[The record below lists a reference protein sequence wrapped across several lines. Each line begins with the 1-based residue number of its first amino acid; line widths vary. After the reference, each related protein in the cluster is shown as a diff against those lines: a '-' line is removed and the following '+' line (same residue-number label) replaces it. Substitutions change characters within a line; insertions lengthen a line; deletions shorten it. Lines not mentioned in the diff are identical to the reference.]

1 MASSQR
7 GIQEGQNNES
17 KISNIKNRNQL
28 TKLTLLLAVLLTL
41 GAARAQAD
49 IITGLKIAFAPI
61 GMTMDQT
68 ARLNVVNVGLP
79 NDMRIHWRFI
89 DANGLTLAQSV
100 VTLPL
105 NQIISFDFGRQGGP
119 EEILK
124 TLRAEV
130 RAQVDIVD
138 AGIPSESLRR
148 SLEVFNNDTGA
159 TTVFMSGAVP

>member
-1 MASSQR
+1 MKKR
-7 GIQEGQNNES
+7 
-17 KISNIKNRNQL
+17 KLL

-49 IITGLKIAFAPI
+49 IIPGVKISFAPV

-68 ARLNVVNVGLP
+68 ARLNLVNIGVP
-79 NDMRIHWRFI
+79 NGMLIHWRFI
-89 DANGLTLAQSV
+89 DANDLTLAQSV

-105 NQIISFDFGRQGGP
+105 NQIISFDFGRQRGP
-119 EEILK
+119 
-124 TLRAEV
+124 LRAEV

-138 AGIPSESLRR
+138 AGVPSESLRR

-159 TTVFMSGAVP
+159 TTVCMGAIAP